1 MTIEH
6 SPFAPPTTG
15 DAPAAPPF
23 GLPTLPR
30 AATPTIATPTPA
42 PAPFPA
48 PTLPS
53 PTTAPSTPLST
64 PPLAP
69 LAATTPDRAD
79 APNPKRSRTPLI
91 VLAGLTVA
99 TIAGAAWFSMSSAD
113 DNPDDASSPQSN
125 VLEPT
130 SPADPDSA
138 PPNQLDLAPQDVSS
152 PIVVPIDDAT
162 EVVAQVDDNSAEAD
176 ALDLL
181 GLDETG
187 NVVAA
192 GHRFTWSSGSGDTT
206 TITVDATTGDYAFES
221 SDGFEWRLVDGTPF
235 IRRGDLEWSQAES
248 DTRESAQRLGLDGPV
263 TVEQILDPLT
273 AEYAS
278 SVMTQPD
285 GGTTSMSA
293 EIDAYGLWSDYPD
306 ERRIWL
312 GLMGIPNAED
322 TVEPGEVIV
331 VTATMAADG
340 RTVNTFTVTT
350 PEYASTYTLDQ
361 VFETAPVIAAPL

>member
-1 MTIEH
+1 MTRN
-6 SPFAPPTTG
+6 
-15 DAPAAPPF
+15 PAN
-23 GLPTLPR
+23 
-30 AATPTIATPTPA
+30 
-42 PAPFPA
+42 
-48 PTLPS
+48 
-53 PTTAPSTPLST
+53 
-64 PPLAP
+64 
-69 LAATTPDRAD
+69 

-99 TIAGAAWFSMSSAD
+99 TIVGSAWFSTSSTAENSAD
-113 DNPDDASSPQSN
+113 SSSPQSAE
-125 VLEPT
+125 LEPT
-130 SPADPDSA
+130 SPAGPNA
-138 PPNQLDLAPQDVSS
+138 AQPNQLDLAPQDVSS

-162 EVVAQVDDNSAEAD
+162 EVVAQVDDNSAAAD

-192 GHRFTWSSGSGDTT
+192 GHRFTWRSGSGDTT
-206 TITVDATTGDYAFES
+206 TITVDTTTGDYAFEW
-221 SDGFEWRLVDGTPF
+221 SDGIEWRLVDGTPF

-278 SVMTQPD
+278 SMMTEPD
-285 GGTTSMSA
+285 DGTSSMSA

-312 GLMGIPNAED
+312 DLMGIPNAEE
-322 TVEPGEVIV
+322 TVEPGEVIG
-331 VTATMAADG
+331 VTASMTAEPSTRSRSQRRSMRRPTRSTRSSRPHPSSLRHSDS
-340 RTVNTFTVTT
+340 
-350 PEYASTYTLDQ
+350 ASPGDDLPID
-361 VFETAPVIAAPL
+361 VRNAPAPVERHRALQSLTHG